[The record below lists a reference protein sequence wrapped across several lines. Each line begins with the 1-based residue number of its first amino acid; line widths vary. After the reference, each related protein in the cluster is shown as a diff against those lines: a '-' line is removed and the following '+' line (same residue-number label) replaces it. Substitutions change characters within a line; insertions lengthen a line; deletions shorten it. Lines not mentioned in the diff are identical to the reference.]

1 MADAVQIRAL
11 SESDPGTIQVRIGD
25 PVRFEANAGAE
36 EIPTVTQ
43 VEPSLAFALG
53 GPRRSGRE
61 AGGHHRLYD
70 PDSGQ
75 QRGPG
80 AF

>member
-36 EIPTVTQ
+36 EI
-43 VEPSLAFALG
+43 A
-53 GPRRSGRE
+53 RE
-61 AGGHHRLYD
+61 LEKIVAEL
-70 PDSGQ
+70 
-75 QRGPG
+75 
-80 AF
+80 